1 MAGIRLFCF
10 YLQFLSRLRYAHLCG
25 LMTDEA
31 THLAVPGRTIALEVV
46 GLGKAYRV
54 HTAEGEKTIQ
64 ALQDI
69 DLTLERGSCL
79 GIVGRNGCGKTTLL
93 KIIGGLV
100 KPTTGRVT
108 VHGSLLAITDV
119 GGGFLP
125 DLTGL
130 ENIRLNAKM
139 YGLTETE
146 TDRIVPL
153 IAQFSEIEEFFHVPV
168 KSYSQ
173 GMFLRLA
180 FSTMIHLPVDIV
192 LLDEVLAVG
201 DVSFRAKCFNKLR
214 QLSANGLTVLMVSH
228 TYDEIAAFCDRC
240 LVLDHGHALAFGP
253 PDETYPYY
261 QGASLEIIAEQGQ
274 EAKIDDHF
282 RYLKRGYIRIDSVT
296 LGPKEALGALV
307 PVSSDIEISIRW
319 RKLMMGHEV
328 AFHISITDEMGRACV
343 DTANFYGKPVETLE
357 QRRSDQEGDFTDTC
371 IIPRQFLNTGL
382 FHFKVSVTVY
392 ESTTDYFSAV
402 ETTKDFTFITYD
414 DPAVNSG
421 LFWTFSPAAV
431 RTPFHWSRR

>member
-1 MAGIRLFCF
+1 M
-10 YLQFLSRLRYAHLCG
+10 RYAHLCG

-31 THLAVPGRTIALEVV
+31 THLAVHDRGIALEVA

-54 HTAEGEKTIQ
+54 HTDEGEKTIH
-64 ALQDI
+64 ALQGV
-69 DLTLERGSCL
+69 DLVVKRGSSL

-100 KPTTGRVT
+100 RPTTGTVT

-119 GGGFLP
+119 GGGFVP

-139 YGLTETE
+139 YGLKETE
-146 TDRIVPL
+146 MGRIIPL

-201 DVSFRAKCFNKLR
+201 DVAFRAKCYSKLR
-214 QLSANGLTVLMVSH
+214 ELSANGLTVLMVSH

-240 LVLDHGHALAFGP
+240 LVLDLGRVRAFGP
-253 PDETYPYY
+253 PDATFDAY
-261 QGASLEIIAEQGQ
+261 QQTSGHLTMSGADDGDLASHFEYVRPGHVEIEAFSISAQG
-274 EAKIDDHF
+274 
-282 RYLKRGYIRIDSVT
+282 GTGSRISVT
-296 LGPKEALGALV
+296 QP
-307 PVSSDIEISIRW
+307 IELTLRW
-319 RKLMMGHEV
+319 NKLRPGFAV
-328 AFHISITDEMGRACV
+328 AFHLALSDEMGRPV
-343 DTANFYGKPVETLE
+343 IDTANFYGRPIRQLE
-357 QRRSDQEGDFTDTC
+357 MMNVDDVGVFSDSC
-371 IIPRQFLNTGL
+371 VIPPKLLNCGVL
-382 FHFKVSVTVY
+382 LVKLSATVY
-392 ESTTDYFSAV
+392 QTVDDHFTVLETVRPFTILLFDDPEDREST
-402 ETTKDFTFITYD
+402 
-414 DPAVNSG
+414 
-421 LFWTFSPAAV
+421 FWTYSPAPV
-431 RTPFHWSRR
+431 RTPFLWSRKALETASI

>member
-1 MAGIRLFCF
+1 
-10 YLQFLSRLRYAHLCG
+10 
-25 LMTDEA
+25 MTDEA
-31 THLAVPGRTIALEVV
+31 THLAVHDRGIALEVV
-46 GLGKAYRV
+46 GLGKAYWV
-54 HTAEGEKTIQ
+54 HTDEGEKTIQ

-69 DLTLERGSCL
+69 DLVVERGRSL

-100 KPTTGRVT
+100 KPTTGT
-108 VHGSLLAITDV
+108 VAVNGSLLAITDV

-139 YGLTETE
+139 YGLSEAE

-201 DVSFRAKCFNKLR
+201 DVAFRAKCFNKLR
-214 QLSANGLTVLMVSH
+214 ALSANGLTVLMVSH

-240 LVLDHGHALAFGP
+240 LVLDQGRVRAFGP
-253 PDETYPYY
+253 PDATFDAY
-261 QGASLEIIAEQGQ
+261 QQTSRGHLTTNGSEEDGLASHFEQVRPGHVEIEALSISTQGG
-274 EAKIDDHF
+274 
-282 RYLKRGYIRIDSVT
+282 RSSRISVT
-296 LGPKEALGALV
+296 QP
-307 PVSSDIEISIRW
+307 IEMTLRW
-319 RKLMMGHEV
+319 NKLRPGYAV
-328 AFHISITDEMGRACV
+328 AFHLALSDEMGRPV
-343 DTANFYGKPVETLE
+343 IDTANFYGRSVSFLE
-357 QRRSDQEGDFTDTC
+357 QINMDEVGSFTDTC
-371 IIPRQFLNTGL
+371 VIPPKLLNGGVL
-382 FHFKVSVTVY
+382 LVKLSATVY
-392 ESTTDYFSAV
+392 QTVDDHFTVLETVKPFSILL
-402 ETTKDFTFITYD
+402 FD
-414 DPAVNSG
+414 DPADRAST
-421 LFWTFSPAAV
+421 FWTFSPAPV
-431 RTPFHWSRR
+431 RAPFQWSRNAMETASE